1 MFERL
6 TLNLKQVILDAVRA
20 ATTAGADKVGPE
32 HLMTALAT
40 SGGVGSRVL
49 ASYGVTTE
57 LLRASLAGPNRRAGL
72 TDDEVTALRAV
83 GIDAELVF
91 QHVEEAF
98 GPDALAEP
106 SPPPRRRGR
115 LGGPFD
121 RDGRKVLELSLREAI
136 ALGQKRRIGT
146 EHLLLALL
154 RHGLREPMA
163 TVLTD
168 HSVSYEDAKK
178 RTLAESRKAA

>member
-6 TLNLKQVILDAVRA
+6 TLNLKQVILDAVKTA
-20 ATTAGADKVGPE
+20 ATVGADKARPQ

-40 SGGVGSRVL
+40 GDGVGARVL
-49 ASYGVTTE
+49 ASYGVTAAM
-57 LLRASLAGPNRRAGL
+57 LRASLAGRKRRASL

-83 GIDAELVF
+83 GIDAEQVF
-91 QHVEEAF
+91 QHLEETF
-98 GPDALAEP
+98 GPEVLDEP
-106 SPPPRRRGR
+106 SSPPRRRGR

-121 RDGRKVLELSLREAI
+121 REGRKVLELSLREAI

-154 RHGLREPMA
+154 RHGLPEPMA

-168 HSVSYEDAKK
+168 HSVSYDDARQ